1 MRWKWEGGKERGADA
16 SSRLGNTM
24 SPAASV
30 CSGPRVHEAL
40 GGLCLPSQHVL
51 KIRVFGL
58 SYP

>member
-16 SSRLGNTM
+16 SGHLRNTI

-30 CSGPRVHEAL
+30 CSGPHVHEAL
-40 GGLCLPSQHVL
+40 GGLCLSSQHVL
-51 KIRVFGL
+51 KVRVFAL